1 MGQRILIVDDDS
13 MIQDIYLRK
22 FTESGFEATAAS
34 DGATALK
41 KIADEQPDL
50 VLLDLV
56 MPQMDGFEVLR
67 ELGVMKLAKK
77 PKVVLLTNLGQKE
90 EVERGLAL
98 GASDYIIKAHL
109 TPSEVVGRVR
119 EVLRVEGLRHG

>member
-1 MGQRILIVDDDS
+1 MSKRILIVDDDS

-22 FTESGFEATAAS
+22 FKESGFEATAAS

-41 KIADEQPDL
+41 KIEEEEPDL

-56 MPQMDGFEVLR
+56 MPQMDGFETLR
-67 ELGVMKLAKK
+67 ELGVMKLVKK

-90 EVERGLAL
+90 EIEKGFSL
-98 GASDYIIKAHL
+98 GAQDYIIKAHL
-109 TPSEVVGRVR
+109 TPSEVVERVR
-119 EVLRVEGLRHG
+119 TLLGAETP

>member
-1 MGQRILIVDDDS
+1 MGQRILIVDDEENF
-13 MIQDIYLRK
+13 QDIYLRK
-22 FTESGFEATAAS
+22 FTESGFEATAAA
-34 DGATALK
+34 DGASALK
-41 KIADEQPDL
+41 KIEEDQPDV

-90 EVERGLAL
+90 EIEKGLKL
-98 GASDYIIKAHL
+98 GAQDYIIKAHL
-109 TPSEVVGRVR
+109 TPSEVVERVR
-119 EVLRVEGLRHG
+119 TVLGTP